1 MAAARPLEATGVRDR
16 SPRTRRALAPPV
28 APGLLEVSVDE
39 GGRTTD
45 GPVRIAVVAA
55 DGVRRPMSPSSA
67 ITLTPG
73 AYTVEVTRG
82 QRRLTQKVNV
92 TSNRTVRLG
101 FRLPS
106 TDPCRLSG
114 AWRVQ
119 ANSRVT
125 VPVPCRGRRFRLGV
139 ISSAEIDVFIVTPA
153 EIRSGRLA
161 SFRPVAAATGI
172 RNSSLIFSLPA
183 EPGYVIVL
191 DNSNFPGDRA
201 ERGFTDAAV
210 SIELAPVE

>member
-1 MAAARPLEATGVRDR
+1 MARSLEATGVREQ
-16 SPRTRRALAPPV
+16 SPRIRRALAPP
-28 APGLLEVSVDE
+28 ASPGTLEVSVDE

-45 GPVRIAVVAA
+45 GRVRVSVVAA
-55 DGVRRPMSPSSA
+55 DGTRKPMSPNSA
-67 ITLTPG
+67 MTLSPG
-73 AYTVEVTRG
+73 AYTVELTRG

-92 TSNRTVRLG
+92 TSGRTVRLG

-106 TDPCRLSG
+106 NDPCRLSG

-139 ISSAEIDVFIVTPA
+139 ISSAEIDLFVVTPA

-183 EPGYVIVL
+183 EQGYVIVL

-210 SIELAPVE
+210 SIELVPLE